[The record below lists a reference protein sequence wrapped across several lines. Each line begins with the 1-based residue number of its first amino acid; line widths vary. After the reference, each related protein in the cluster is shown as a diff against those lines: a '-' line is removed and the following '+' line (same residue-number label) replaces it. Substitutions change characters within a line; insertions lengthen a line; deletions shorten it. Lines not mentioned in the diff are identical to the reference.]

1 MTLEER
7 IPIKVLFDRKD
18 ADEWQRLNPV
28 IDDGELVV
36 ELDTH
41 KLKVGDGKLNY
52 NDLPYYEGPRG
63 ESITKVQLSEN
74 GDLSIWI
81 GDQETKLGNIKG
93 QKGDKG
99 TSITDITKDGETM
112 TIKLS
117 DETQKTFNIPNGQ
130 KGDRG
135 KSVESARVDESG
147 HLRLKIEEEQEKDL
161 GNVKGDKGDSITIT
175 DQQRVSE
182 GVQLTFSDKTKVVI
196 PKGEKGDTGDARGI
210 NLDDYVTKAE
220 LKTVGAPDVK
230 AINDFLGLSQKV
242 FTSNYSYSDS
252 LLKSYSSPSYSASW
266 YVNESTKDVNVKD
279 KVLITISNTTTR
291 VDNYLEVSVTYVG
304 SNYVTATSTG
314 KLLTTPGEV
323 KVLTKEQ
330 IAAAYATKEHKH
342 EIDDISGLQDAL
354 NRKANAQHSHHID
367 EITGLQQA
375 LTTATE
381 DIVRQGQLAGY
392 ATKAELKRIELTPG
406 PKGSDGAP
414 GLDGPRGATGPAG
427 VGITNTTIR
436 YATGTTGTTVPQY
449 GEWFTSPPYVP
460 EGQFLW
466 TEVVW
471 QYSNRTTQTAYSVSK
486 MGEQGPIGPQGPPG
500 QQGKQGRQGP
510 AGRDAVLN
518 VQVVSSAPSYQVPG
532 VIYLV
537 RDGK

>member
-18 ADEWQRLNPV
+18 AAEWQRLNPV

-41 KLKVGDGKLNY
+41 RLKVGDGKLNY
-52 NDLPYYEGPRG
+52 NDLPYYEGPQG

-74 GDLSIWI
+74 GDLSVWI
-81 GDQETKLGNIKG
+81 GEKETKLGNIKG

-99 TSITDITKDGETM
+99 TSITDITKEGETL
-112 TIKLS
+112 TITLS
-117 DETQKTFNIPNGQ
+117 DDTQKTFSIPNGQ

-135 KSVESARVDESG
+135 KGVESARVDEAG

-210 NLDDYVTKAE
+210 NLDNYVTKSE
-220 LKTVGAPDVK
+220 LKTAGVADVK

-323 KVLTKEQ
+323 NVLTKEQ
-330 IAAAYATKEHKH
+330 IAAAYAKKEHKH
-342 EIDDISGLQDAL
+342 EIDDVNGLQAAL
-354 NRKANAQHSHHID
+354 NHKANAQHSHSQYLERSEADSKYATKGDLETISLPSDVLTQSIASNLYVLKEDAQSYVTWQILEQSVRAKANAIHSHRMDDVI
-367 EITGLQQA
+367 GLNQA
-375 LTTATE
+375 LSDRPTTERMAQAMETIMR
-381 DIVRQGQLAGY
+381 DVVKQSDLRNVVYQGQLAGY
-392 ATKAELKRIELTPG
+392 ATKAELQQIETTP
-406 PKGSDGAP
+406 
-414 GLDGPRGATGPAG
+414 
-427 VGITNTTIR
+427 
-436 YATGTTGTTVPQY
+436 
-449 GEWFTSPPYVP
+449 
-460 EGQFLW
+460 
-466 TEVVW
+466 
-471 QYSNRTTQTAYSVSK
+471 
-486 MGEQGPIGPQGPPG
+486 GPQGPPG
-500 QQGKQGRQGP
+500 QQGNPGRP
-510 AGRDAVLN
+510 GRDAVLN
-518 VQVVSSAPSYQVPG
+518 VEVVSSAPSYQQPN

-537 RDGK
+537 KG

>member
-18 ADEWQRLNPV
+18 AAEWQRLNPV
-28 IDDGELVV
+28 VDDGELVV

-41 KLKVGDGKLNY
+41 RLKVGDGKLNY
-52 NDLPYYEGPRG
+52 NDLPYYEGPQG

-74 GDLSIWI
+74 GDLSVWI
-81 GDQETKLGNIKG
+81 GDKETKLGNIKG

-99 TSITDITKDGETM
+99 TSITDITKDGETL

-117 DETQKTFNIPNGQ
+117 DDTQKNFNIPNGQ

-161 GNVKGDKGDSITIT
+161 GNVKGEKGDSITIT

-196 PKGEKGDTGDARGI
+196 PKGEKGDTGDVNGI
-210 NLDDYVTKAE
+210 NLDDYVKKSE

-242 FTSNYSYSDS
+242 FTSNYRYSDS
-252 LLKSYSSPSYSASW
+252 LLKSYSNPSYSASW

-291 VDNYLEVSVTYVG
+291 ADNYLEASVTYVG

-323 KVLTKEQ
+323 NVLTKEQ
-330 IAAAYATKEHKH
+330 IAAAYAKKEHKH
-342 EIDDISGLQDAL
+342 TVSDIADL
-354 NRKANAQHSHHID
+354 NLDQ
-367 EITGLQQA
+367 
-375 LTTATE
+375 
-381 DIVRQGQLAGY
+381 Y

-406 PKGSDGAP
+406 PKGDQGPP
-414 GLDGPRGATGPAG
+414 GMDGPRGP
-427 VGITNTTIR
+427 R
-436 YATGTTGTTVPQY
+436 
-449 GEWFTSPPYVP
+449 
-460 EGQFLW
+460 
-466 TEVVW
+466 
-471 QYSNRTTQTAYSVSK
+471 
-486 MGEQGPIGPQGPPG
+486 
-500 QQGKQGRQGP
+500 GK
-510 AGRDAVLN
+510 DAVLPRN
-518 VQVVSSAPSYQVPG
+518 VVTSDTLAGYLAGYAKAADIQYQLNNIGKLKDDATGQYLSVKVVDKGNVPYDTTG
-532 VIYLV
+532 MIVFE
-537 RDGK
+537 RA

>member
-18 ADEWQRLNPV
+18 AAEWQRLNPV

-52 NDLPYYEGPRG
+52 NDLPYYEGPQG

-74 GDLSIWI
+74 GDLSVWI
-81 GDQETKLGNIKG
+81 GEKETKLGNIKG

-99 TSITDITKDGETM
+99 TSITDITKDGETL

-117 DETQKTFNIPNGQ
+117 DDTQKTFNIPNGQ

-196 PKGEKGDTGDARGI
+196 PKGEKGDTGDVNGI
-210 NLDDYVTKAE
+210 NLDGYVKKSE
-220 LKTVGAPDVK
+220 LKTMGASDVK

-242 FTSNYSYSDS
+242 FTSKYSYSDS

-291 VDNYLEVSVTYVG
+291 ADNYLEVSVTYVG

-323 KVLTKEQ
+323 NVLTKEQ
-330 IAAAYATKEHKH
+330 IAAAYAKKEHKH
-342 EIDDISGLQDAL
+342 TVSDIADL
-354 NRKANAQHSHHID
+354 NLDQ
-367 EITGLQQA
+367 
-375 LTTATE
+375 
-381 DIVRQGQLAGY
+381 Y

-406 PKGSDGAP
+406 PKGEQGPP
-414 GLDGPRGATGPAG
+414 GMDGPRGPRGKDAVLPRDVVTSDTLAG
-427 VGITNTTIR
+427 YLAG
-436 YATGTTGTTVPQY
+436 YARVADIKSQLDNIGKLKDTKT
-449 GEWFTSPPYVP
+449 
-460 EGQFLW
+460 GQFLDVM
-466 TEVVW
+466 VVD
-471 QYSNRTTQTAYSVSK
+471 K
-486 MGEQGPIGPQGPPG
+486 G
-500 QQGKQGRQGP
+500 
-510 AGRDAVLN
+510 
-518 VQVVSSAPSYQVPG
+518 QVP
-532 VIYLV
+532 
-537 RDGK
+537 RDTTGMIVFERA

>member
-1 MTLEER
+1 MSKEVASARIQHRGMSTQEWESSSDILMEREIGIDMTTGY
-7 IPIKVLFDRKD
+7 P
-18 ADEWQRLNPV
+18 
-28 IDDGELVV
+28 
-36 ELDTH
+36 
-41 KLKVGDGKLNY
+41 KVGDGKSRFSEL
-52 NDLPYYEGPRG
+52 NDLRGPMG
-63 ESITKVQLSEN
+63 PQ
-74 GDLSIWI
+74 GPP
-81 GDQETKLGNIKG
+81 GPA
-93 QKGDKG
+93 
-99 TSITDITKDGETM
+99 GETGPIGPQGS
-112 TIKLS
+112 T
-117 DETQKTFNIPNGQ
+117 
-130 KGDRG
+130 G
-135 KSVESARVDESG
+135 KAG
-147 HLRLKIEEEQEKDL
+147 P
-161 GNVKGDKGDSITIT
+161 KGDSITIT

-182 GVQLTFSDKTKVVI
+182 GVQITFSDETKVVI

-210 NLDDYVTKAE
+210 NLNDYVTKAE

-252 LLKSYSSPSYSASW
+252 LLKSYSSPSYSANW

-323 KVLTKEQ
+323 NVLTKEQ
-330 IAAAYATKEHKH
+330 ISAAYAKKEHKH
-342 EIDDISGLQDAL
+342 TVSDIADL
-354 NRKANAQHSHHID
+354 NLDQ
-367 EITGLQQA
+367 
-375 LTTATE
+375 
-381 DIVRQGQLAGY
+381 Y

-436 YATGTTGTTVPQY
+436 YATGTLGTTVPRY
-449 GEWFTSPPYVP
+449 GEWFTTPPYVP

-471 QYSNRTTQTAYSVSK
+471 QYSNGTTQTAYSVSK

-518 VQVVSSAPSYQVPG
+518 VQVVSSAPSYQAPG

-537 RDGK
+537 RDAK

>member
-1 MTLEER
+1 MSKEVASARIQHRGMSTQEWESSSDILMEREIGIDMTTGY
-7 IPIKVLFDRKD
+7 P
-18 ADEWQRLNPV
+18 
-28 IDDGELVV
+28 
-36 ELDTH
+36 
-41 KLKVGDGKLNY
+41 KVGDGKSRFSEL
-52 NDLPYYEGPRG
+52 NDLRGPMG
-63 ESITKVQLSEN
+63 PQ
-74 GDLSIWI
+74 GPP
-81 GDQETKLGNIKG
+81 GPA
-93 QKGDKG
+93 
-99 TSITDITKDGETM
+99 GETGPIGPQGS
-112 TIKLS
+112 T
-117 DETQKTFNIPNGQ
+117 
-130 KGDRG
+130 G
-135 KSVESARVDESG
+135 KAG
-147 HLRLKIEEEQEKDL
+147 P
-161 GNVKGDKGDSITIT
+161 KGDSITIT

-182 GVQLTFSDKTKVVI
+182 GVQITFSDETKVVI

-210 NLDDYVTKAE
+210 NLNDYVTKAE

-323 KVLTKEQ
+323 NVLTKEQ
-330 IAAAYATKEHKH
+330 IAAAYAKKEHKH
-342 EIDDISGLQDAL
+342 TVSDIADL
-354 NRKANAQHSHHID
+354 NLDQ
-367 EITGLQQA
+367 
-375 LTTATE
+375 
-381 DIVRQGQLAGY
+381 Y
-392 ATKAELKRIELTPG
+392 ATKTELKRIELTPG

-436 YATGTTGTTVPQY
+436 YATGTLGTTVPRY
-449 GEWFTSPPYVP
+449 GEWFTTPPYVP

-471 QYSNRTTQTAYSVSK
+471 QYSNGTTQTAYSVSK

-518 VQVVSSAPSYQVPG
+518 VQVVSSAPSYQAPG

>member
-1 MTLEER
+1 MTSVET
-7 IPIKVLFDRKD
+7 IPIKIVFDRKD
-18 ADEWQRLNPV
+18 AAEWQSTNPV
-28 IDDGELVV
+28 IDEGEMVV

-41 KLKVGDGKLNY
+41 RLKVGDGKSNY
-52 NDLPYYEGPRG
+52 NDLPYYEGPQG

-74 GDLSIWI
+74 GDLSVWI
-81 GDQETKLGNIKG
+81 GEKETKLGNIKG

-99 TSITDITKDGETM
+99 TSITDITKDGETL

-117 DETQKTFNIPNGQ
+117 DDTQKTFNIPNGQ

-196 PKGEKGDTGDARGI
+196 PKGEKGDTGDVNGI
-210 NLDDYVTKAE
+210 NLDGYVKKSE
-220 LKTVGAPDVK
+220 LKTVGASDVK

-242 FTSNYSYSDS
+242 FTSKYSYSDS

-291 VDNYLEVSVTYVG
+291 ADNYLEVSVTYVG

-330 IAAAYATKEHKH
+330 AEKDYTKKGHKH
-342 EIDDISGLQDAL
+342 NIADVNGLQNAL
-354 NRKANAQHSHHID
+354 DQKANTQHTHSIAD
-367 EITGLQQA
+367 IPGLSQA
-375 LTTATE
+375 L
-381 DIVRQGQLAGY
+381 QN
-392 ATKAELKRIELTPG
+392 
-406 PKGSDGAP
+406 S
-414 GLDGPRGATGPAG
+414 
-427 VGITNTTIR
+427 
-436 YATGTTGTTVPQY
+436 TVPRDVVRRSELSSY
-449 GEWFTSPPYVP
+449 ARIATIMP
-460 EGQFLW
+460 ELQNIGKIKDETTGQFLSVR
-466 TEVVW
+466 VVDKG
-471 QYSNRTTQTAYSVSK
+471 QMPRDTTGMIVFERA
-486 MGEQGPIGPQGPPG
+486 
-500 QQGKQGRQGP
+500 
-510 AGRDAVLN
+510 
-518 VQVVSSAPSYQVPG
+518 
-532 VIYLV
+532 
-537 RDGK
+537 